1 MNKLLHIIKKQGKT
15 AVWATVLVLIIVF
28 GVFFASCRKA
38 NTDDGYDS
46 TDSASESASSD
57 LSAQSSD
64 YSAADGSSG
73 VNSSFSDGT
82 AGKDDLSNGS
92 SETDSTENSGV
103 SSGSSDSSAAGGT
116 QPGSAGGTQYV
127 SSGNTD
133 SSHKHVWKAHTAQ
146 KKVTE
151 TVTVVDEPEKTVSY
165 SLYRMYWYNTGKWE
179 ETRDPERFQT
189 WMRDREGGQ
198 ISPDSITMAK
208 KPEDCPLFNGY
219 DENGHASFTN
229 DHTII
234 SGLYETIPAVTHEE
248 TRTRYETY
256 TDYYYCDCG
265 AVSAVKK

>member
-28 GVFFASCRKA
+28 SVFFASCRKA
-38 NTDDGYDS
+38 NNDGGYGS
-46 TDSASESASSD
+46 TAESDQLD

-64 YSAADGSSG
+64 YTSAGGSSG
-73 VNSSFSDGT
+73 VNSSSSGGT
-82 AGKDDLSNGS
+82 AGDDNSLNGS
-92 SETDSTENSGV
+92 STTDSPESSGV
-103 SSGSSDSSAAGGT
+103 SSGGSGSSVLVGT
-116 QPGSAGGTQYV
+116 QSGSAGGTQYV

-133 SSHKHVWKAHTAQ
+133 SSHKHIWKSHTAQ

-151 TVTVVDEPEKTVSY
+151 TVTVVDEPEMTVGY
-165 SLYRMYWYNTGKWE
+165 SLYRMYWYNTGEWE

-208 KPEDCPLFNGY
+208 NPEDCPLFKGY

-265 AVSAVKK
+265 AVKK

>member
-28 GVFFASCRKA
+28 GVFFTSCRKA

-57 LSAQSSD
+57 LSSQSSD

-82 AGKDDLSNGS
+82 AGKDNLSNGS
-92 SETDSTENSGV
+92 SKTDSTENSGA
-103 SSGSSDSSAAGGT
+103 SSGGSDSPATSGTQSGSS
-116 QPGSAGGTQYV
+116 GGTQYV

-133 SSHKHVWKAHTAQ
+133 SSHKHVWKAHTVQ

-165 SLYRMYWYNTGKWE
+165 SLYRMYWYNTGEWE
-179 ETRDPERFQT
+179 ETRDPERFDKWQ
-189 WMRDREGGQ
+189 RDMEGGPLSPNS
-198 ISPDSITMAK
+198 ISMAK
-208 KPEDCPLFNGY
+208 KPEDCPLFKGY

-265 AVSAVKK
+265 AVKK

>member
-1 MNKLLHIIKKQGKT
+1 MNVFYNFSREEKIAVKKAYCSAIRFCRTAFLLFNIFTIT
-15 AVWATVLVLIIVF
+15 AILCACTSSCVERV
-28 GVFFASCRKA
+28 ASDFSSA
-38 NTDDGYDS
+38 ADDYAEEPFQSLPEDS
-46 TDSASESASSD
+46 SESVSEISDDASSAGNSEASD
-57 LSAQSSD
+57 GSDISDTASGNSSVN
-64 YSAADGSSG
+64 ADGSSISASG
-73 VNSSFSDGT
+73 SFS
-82 AGKDDLSNGS
+82 GS
-92 SETDSTENSGV
+92 HIHS
-103 SSGSSDSSAAGGT
+103 
-116 QPGSAGGTQYV
+116 
-127 SSGNTD
+127 
-133 SSHKHVWKAHTAQ
+133 WKAHTVQ

-165 SLYRMYWYNTGKWE
+165 SLYRMYWYNTGEWE

-208 KPEDCPLFNGY
+208 NPEDCPLFKGY

-265 AVSAVKK
+265 AVKK

>member
-15 AVWATVLVLIIVF
+15 AVWAIVLVLIIVF
-28 GVFFASCRKA
+28 GVFFASCRKT
-38 NTDDGYDS
+38 NNSGWNDS

-64 YSAADGSSG
+64 YSASDGSTG
-73 VNSSFSDGT
+73 
-82 AGKDDLSNGS
+82 
-92 SETDSTENSGV
+92 ENSGV

-179 ETRDPERFQT
+179 ETRDSERFQT

-198 ISPDSITMAK
+198 ISPNSITMAK
-208 KPEDCPLFNGY
+208 KPEDCPLFKGY
-219 DENGHASFTN
+219 DENGHATFTN

-234 SGLYETIPAVTHEE
+234 TGLYETIPAVTHEE
-248 TRTRYETY
+248 NRTRYETY

-265 AVSAVKK
+265 AVKK